1 MKPFFAGFCEGE
13 CYRVFSYE
21 LTRYAALTS
30 LLIVGCAT
38 NEPQP
43 SPAQTQLE
51 KKDVR
56 EYNKEVEGRVP

>member
-1 MKPFFAGFCEGE
+1 VKVNVIGFLAM
-13 CYRVFSYE
+13 S
-21 LTRYAALTS
+21 LPAMTLAALTS

>member
-1 MKPFFAGFCEGE
+1 MSRPSATLAL
-13 CYRVFSYE
+13 
-21 LTRYAALTS
+21 LTP

-38 NEPQP
+38 NAPQP
-43 SPAQTQLE
+43 TPAQTQLE

>member
-1 MKPFFAGFCEGE
+1 MT
-13 CYRVFSYE
+13 
-21 LTRYAALTS
+21 LAALTS

-43 SPAQTQLE
+43 SPAAQTQLE